1 MQGSTCYGHNN
12 MSTPKKVTELPE
24 STTPQ
29 LTHYIPVHDG
39 TGLKKVLLS
48 YIKTLVSVAGGTW
61 GSITGTLSNQTDLQ
75 NALNA
80 KQNSLGF
87 TPEDV
92 ANKKLSLSDNS
103 DTYYPSQKAVKTA
116 VDGKISKAVGTTYTT
131 NTILTLTSA
140 EYAAIGTKDANT
152 LYFIV

>member
-1 MQGSTCYGHNN
+1 MQGSTCYGHN
-12 MSTPKKVTELPE
+12 MKVPKKVTDLPE
-24 STTPQ
+24 GTNPQ

-39 TGLKKVLLS
+39 TGLKRVLLS
-48 YIKTLVSVAGGTW
+48 YIKTLVNVVTW
-61 GSITGTLSNQTDLQ
+61 GNIGGTLSNQTDLQ

-80 KQNSLGF
+80 KQASLGF
-87 TPEDV
+87 TPEDS
-92 ANKKLSLSDNS
+92 ANKKLSLTDNS

-116 VDGKISKAVGTTYTT
+116 VDAKISKAAGTTYTT